1 MVSKD
6 KRNNRKIKSK
16 SPREKKVSLT
26 KKVLEY
32 LKMPP
37 QSQKP
42 DEESEVESSY

>member
-1 MVSKD
+1 MASQD
-6 KRNNRKIKSK
+6 KRNNRKIKPK
-16 SPREKKVSLT
+16 SPKEKKISLT

-37 QSQKP
+37 VQKE

>member
-1 MVSKD
+1 MVGKE
-6 KRNNRKIKSK
+6 KRHSRKIKPK
-16 SPREKKVSLT
+16 SPKEKKVSLT

-37 QSQKP
+37 VVQKP